1 MLLGTVYPELTMSIP
16 VICSRA
22 FIMSVIVVWKIVS
35 FEEIKGQ
42 RSMVYEESLKNI
54 QFFFP
59 PTKMEIFLL
68 WTKASVTLSLLLKII
83 KTLEKNIH

>member
-1 MLLGTVYPELTMSIP
+1 
-16 VICSRA
+16 
-22 FIMSVIVVWKIVS
+22 MSVIVVWKIVS